1 MYQTAL
7 GMMNNSIKIN
17 FSIILLCFS
26 FLACKT
32 EYTAL
37 PFNHIESFKITDAE
51 GKLVSASIVGDRI
64 VLYWS
69 PYQEIP
75 ASINPQI
82 QLAENAIIRPASG
95 DKIDLSE
102 NQPVKY
108 TVTAQDGKTKT
119 YNLEFF
125 FNQPYIRLNKREVP
139 ITIYPS
145 TVDIGVSGEYFLP
158 EIEKTKAFLIDAT
171 KKEVPLKIKEIKAP
185 TSINMELPENFEV
198 GFYQIRIISG
208 IRSAVTEP
216 FEVEAPIIGGLFRL
230 DFSDGPKRDV
240 RAGDKLRGTYHPDWV
255 DKHYSGTELKSAKF
269 VLYDIESESEIF
281 YPAELVVNKD
291 KKEYEITIPKELPKG
306 QLQNVQLFDQ
316 TDKFMANFSVYN
328 LTLVE

>member
-1 MYQTAL
+1 
-7 GMMNNSIKIN
+7 MMNNSIKIN
-17 FSIILLCFS
+17 VSIILLCFS

-51 GKLVSASIVGDRI
+51 GKPVSASIVGDRI

-82 QLAENAIIRPASG
+82 QLAENATVKPASG
-95 DKIDLSE
+95 EKIDLSE

-125 FNQPYIRLNKREVP
+125 FNQPYIRLSKRHAA
-139 ITIYPS
+139 ITLYPS
-145 TVDIGVSGEYFLP
+145 SVELGVGGEHFLP
-158 EIEKTKAFLIDAT
+158 EIEKTKAFLIYAT
-171 KKEVPLKIKEIKAP
+171 KKEVPLKIKKIKAP
-185 TSINMELPENFEV
+185 TYIDMEAPENFEV

-208 IRSAVTEP
+208 IRSAITEP
-216 FEVEAPIIGGLFRL
+216 FEVKAPFIVSLFSL
-230 DFSDGPKRDV
+230 DFDINRDRTKKDV
-240 RAGDKLRGTYHPDWV
+240 RVGDKMRGTYHPDWV
-255 DKHYSGTELKSAKF
+255 EKYYSGTELKSAKF
-269 VLYDIESESEIF
+269 HLYDRELGKSNF

-291 KKEYEITIPKELPKG
+291 KKEYVITIPKELPKG
-306 QLQNVQLFDQ
+306 QLQDVQLFDQ
-316 TDKFMANFSVYN
+316 TDKFITSFGLYQ

>member
-1 MYQTAL
+1 
-7 GMMNNSIKIN
+7 MMNNSIKIN

-82 QLAENAIIRPASG
+82 QLAENATVRPASG
-95 DKIDLSE
+95 EKIDLSE

-108 TVTAQDGKTKT
+108 TVTAQDGKTKI

-125 FNQPYIRLNKREVP
+125 FNQPYIRLSKREVP
-139 ITIYPS
+139 MTLLPS
-145 TVDIGVSGEYFLP
+145 SVEIGVAGEHFLP

-171 KKEVPLKIKEIKAP
+171 KKEVPLKIKKIKAP
-185 TSINMELPENFEV
+185 TYIDMELPENFEV

-208 IRSAVTEP
+208 IRSAITEP
-216 FEVEAPIIGGLFRL
+216 FEVKAPGVGSLFSLDLFR
-230 DFSDGPKRDV
+230 DRTKRDV
-240 RAGDKLRGTYHPDWV
+240 RIGDKLRGTYHPDWLE
-255 DKHYSGTELKSAKF
+255 KYHYKEELKSAKF
-269 VLYDIESESEIF
+269 QIYDRELGKSIS
-281 YPAELVVNKD
+281 YPAEVVVYKD

-306 QLQNVQLFDQ
+306 QLENVQIFDQ
-316 TDKFMANFSVYN
+316 TDKFITNFAIYH